1 MGYLRSLNY
10 EKIEK
15 HYFEKELAEEK
26 ECYKVIIDELTHFK
40 NELDLFIN
48 ILKSDLKNYLKFRC
62 DLIDNISPE
71 FTSYINIENVN
82 NLFKTEN
89 FFKIKDIIKNFV
101 FKESFIEKYDSL
113 KNIFE
118 LMFKRGKYIE
128 NEFIKDIFSKNIT
141 PINEKYF
148 MKIENE
154 KFIILEKSLDL
165 NLKKYKFNNIF
176 ESQLNYGFERLKIKE
191 NKNIK
196 KKLSLYTLSY
206 YKNYNGFLE
215 ATQLN
220 EIIIENLCDF
230 SVKSIKTFDQYI
242 DLFVL
247 SENQNII
254 NNRGNI
260 FLYDNS
266 FKSPKS
272 KKVSDEIFNI
282 KEFFKV
288 DSNTFIYSSEITYKT
303 IDIYIANIIDN
314 NISIKHTINCGEEL
328 IYFSEKKKIIF
339 SMDFRYIYLINF
351 NFEII

>member
-1 MGYLRSLNY
+1 MKHFFCLTCNSPIKIKEGDYLFTYNIECCNNHIRENVDLEDILSTKKEQTYICENHKKKNIIHCFDCNADLCLFCYKEFHNSHKMGYLRALNY

-48 ILKSDLKNYLKFRC
+48 VLKSDLKNYLKFRC

-101 FKESFIEKYDSL
+101 FKDSFIEKYDSL

-128 NEFIKDIFSKNIT
+128 NEFIKDIFSKNII

-148 MKIENE
+148 MKIENA

-196 KKLSLYTLSY
+196 KNYLYIHYL
-206 YKNYNGFLE
+206 
-215 ATQLN
+215 
-220 EIIIENLCDF
+220 II
-230 SVKSIKTFDQYI
+230 
-242 DLFVL
+242 
-247 SENQNII
+247 
-254 NNRGNI
+254 
-260 FLYDNS
+260 
-266 FKSPKS
+266 
-272 KKVSDEIFNI
+272 
-282 KEFFKV
+282 
-288 DSNTFIYSSEITYKT
+288 
-303 IDIYIANIIDN
+303 
-314 NISIKHTINCGEEL
+314 
-328 IYFSEKKKIIF
+328 KIITAF
-339 SMDFRYIYLINF
+339 LKLHN
-351 NFEII
+351 